1 MVRCCLATTFTF
13 SLLEWKKLN
22 TFCMKHHY
30 DDSYDTNPGNKLVG
44 VPSVMKYMIN
54 LE

>member
-1 MVRCCLATTFTF
+1 
-13 SLLEWKKLN
+13 
-22 TFCMKHHY
+22 MKHHY
-30 DDSYDTNPGNKLVG
+30 DDSNDMNPGNKSVG